1 MDTLTR
7 AQRSERMRQVKSR
20 DTAPEL
26 KLRRLVWA
34 LGHRYR
40 KNHSSV
46 MGRPDLA
53 FVGRKKAIF
62 VHGCFWHRHSCP
74 SGRRTPKSKVGFW
87 RQKFNANVR
96 RDAKVSRELR
106 AEGWKSLVVW
116 ECQLGNR
123 ASVGRRVR
131 RFLDA

>member
-1 MDTLTR
+1 MDGPRGHSAVHREIPRTGFKRRKGWRVMDTLTR
-7 AQRSERMRQVKSR
+7 AQRSERMRRVKSR

-62 VHGCFWHRHSCP
+62 IHGCFWHRHGCP
-74 SGRRTPKSKVGFW
+74 SGRRTPKS
-87 RQKFNANVR
+87 
-96 RDAKVSRELR
+96 
-106 AEGWKSLVVW
+106 
-116 ECQLGNR
+116 
-123 ASVGRRVR
+123 
-131 RFLDA
+131 

>member
-7 AQRSERMRQVKSR
+7 AQRSERMRRVKSR

-62 VHGCFWHRHSCP
+62 IHGCFWHRHGAACP
-74 SGRRTPKSKVGFW
+74 LTRLPKSRLEFW
-87 RQKFNANVR
+87 LPKLEQNAIRDQKSISVLR
-96 RDAKVSRELR
+96 RD
-106 AEGWKSLVVW
+106 GWSVMVVW
-116 ECQLGNR
+116 ECEIQGVELAKR
-123 ASVGRRVR
+123 LSK
-131 RFLDA
+131 FLEG